1 MAQAKTKAEAKLQEL
16 ISSAKQRKI
25 EIRTEKLLREIGY
38 RTHSGRCKVRG
49 QDIILLDRDASVHDQ
64 IEFLTGV
71 LTEIEAERQAPTA
84 AGSEF
89 AAASAEA

>member
-1 MAQAKTKAEAKLQEL
+1 MAQAKNKAEAKLQEL

-71 LTEIEAERQAPTA
+71 LTEIEAER
-84 AGSEF
+84 
-89 AAASAEA
+89 